1 MSPRHACMP
10 GHAGFGKYLR
20 AQRELLPASGVP
32 HGPVPDRRARFR
44 QILRETVVI
53 EGRGRLLLLALIII
67 AVAIGTVGITFVSL
81 HDVVLDQ
88 QRALLAEM
96 LAADRQESGAD
107 RRLAL
112 LAAEGAQIRVVD
124 GDVPAGVLAQL
135 DRLPEP
141 GEVRWV
147 RDPDADYMIGLR
159 ATGTGLARVAW
170 QPLGEV
176 RNLFLRA
183 AAQALGGMLLL
194 VGAGLILFYRTT
206 APLLR
211 DLADSEARYRTLFAS
226 TAEGILLVG
235 NERIEECNDRVCE
248 MFGEAREVLIGL
260 PWQEFF
266 RRHAREGESVERFLA
281 AGRQAFGRDGEP
293 FRWEFRRGGG
303 VQLVV
308 EVLWRELQVGGT
320 RHVLVSLRDVT
331 QREAT
336 ERILRDAADA
346 LTQARER
353 LARAGRDSAL
363 IEFAAGIAHEVNQP
377 LAAIAN
383 YAQAS
388 RRLLQSGHQDTEACR
403 ADVSR
408 ALEAIDTQ
416 ARRAGEAINRI
427 RELVRAPSAGSG
439 LTCLGKLA
447 GEVVELMRPEAVDR
461 GVVLRLSL
469 EQGLPA
475 VSVDAAQ
482 IQQVLVQLLRN
493 AIEASRGRGGEVE
506 VAAGRGPEGAWLEVR
521 DRGEGLAPEALARM
535 FEPFFSTRENGMGMG
550 LPVSMSII
558 RAHGGDLD
566 IHPRDGGG
574 VVAGIRLPA
583 APGGDE
589 A

>member
-1 MSPRHACMP
+1 
-10 GHAGFGKYLR
+10 
-20 AQRELLPASGVP
+20 
-32 HGPVPDRRARFR
+32 
-44 QILRETVVI
+44 
-53 EGRGRLLLLALIII
+53 
-67 AVAIGTVGITFVSL
+67 
-81 HDVVLDQ
+81 
-88 QRALLAEM
+88 
-96 LAADRQESGAD
+96 
-107 RRLAL
+107 
-112 LAAEGAQIRVVD
+112 
-124 GDVPAGVLAQL
+124 
-135 DRLPEP
+135 
-141 GEVRWV
+141 
-147 RDPDADYMIGLR
+147 
-159 ATGTGLARVAW
+159 
-170 QPLGEV
+170 
-176 RNLFLRA
+176 
-183 AAQALGGMLLL
+183 
-194 VGAGLILFYRTT
+194 
-206 APLLR
+206 LR

-235 NERIEECNDRVCE
+235 NQRIEECNDRVCE
-248 MFGEAREVLIGL
+248 MFGESRQVLIGL
-260 PWQEFF
+260 AWQEFF

-281 AGRQAFGRDGEP
+281 AGRQAAGRDGEP
-293 FRWEFRRGGG
+293 FRWEFRGAGG
-303 VQLVV
+303 QLVV

-403 ADVSR
+403 ADVAR
-408 ALEAIDTQ
+408 ALEAIDSQ

-427 RELVRAPSAGSG
+427 RELVRAPSAGAG

-447 GEVVELMRPEAVDR
+447 GEVVELMRPEASAR
-461 GVVLRLSL
+461 GLELRLAL
-469 EQGLPA
+469 EDDLPS

-493 AIEASRGRGGEVE
+493 AIEASGARGGAIEI
-506 VAAGRGPEGAWLEVR
+506 AAGHRSGDVWLEVR
-521 DRGEGLAPEALARM
+521 DRGEGLAAEAVTRM

-550 LPVSMSII
+550 LPVSLSII

-566 IHPRDGGG
+566 IRPRDGGG
-574 VVAGIRLPA
+574 VVAGITLPA
-583 APGGDE
+583 ASEAGG
-589 A
+589 

>member
-1 MSPRHACMP
+1 M
-10 GHAGFGKYLR
+10 
-20 AQRELLPASGVP
+20 
-32 HGPVPDRRARFR
+32 
-44 QILRETVVI
+44 I
-53 EGRGRLLLLALIII
+53 EGRRRLLLLALIII
-67 AVAIGTVGITFVSL
+67 AVAIGTVGITFISL

-96 LAADRQESGAD
+96 LAGGRQEAGTSAGGE
-107 RRLAL
+107 RRLAR
-112 LAAEGAQIRVVD
+112 LAAEGEQIRVV
-124 GDVPAGVLAQL
+124 GGEVPAGVLARV
-135 DRLPEP
+135 DRLPAP
-141 GEVRWV
+141 GELRWV
-147 RDPDADYMIGLR
+147 KDPGADYMIALHSSG
-159 ATGTGLARVAW
+159 AGVAQVAW

-176 RNLFLRA
+176 RGLFLRA

-194 VGAGLILFYRTT
+194 VCAGLILFYRTT

-235 NERIEECNDRVCE
+235 NQRIEECNDRVCE
-248 MFGEAREVLIGL
+248 MFGESRQALIGL

-266 RRHAREGESVERFLA
+266 GRHARDGESVERFLA
-281 AGRQAFGRDGEP
+281 AGRQAAARDGEP
-293 FRWEFRRGGG
+293 FRWEFRRTGA
-303 VQLVV
+303 QLVV
-308 EVLWRELQVGGT
+308 EVLWRELQVGNT

-353 LARAGRDSAL
+353 LGRAGRDSAL

-388 RRLLQSGHQDTEACR
+388 RRLLLSGHQDTEACR
-403 ADVSR
+403 ADVGR

-447 GEVVELMRPEAVDR
+447 GEVVELMRPEATDR
-461 GVVLRLSL
+461 GAELRLVL
-469 EQGLPA
+469 EDGLPP

-493 AIEASRGRGGEVE
+493 AVEASGPGGVIDVVVGKGAGEV
-506 VAAGRGPEGAWLEVR
+506 RLEVR
-521 DRGEGLAPEALARM
+521 DRGEGLAPEAMVRM

-574 VVAGIRLPA
+574 VVAGMRLPA
-583 APGGDE
+583 APGADE